1 VPAGREGQEGAK
13 VSKTGCAGYI
23 TGEVVAKPGQQASLF
38 YRGTVKERSSNMTT
52 VCFAKLTAATTAKS
66 KVYTMCGECNN
77 KRVAECPRSIFGEVH
92 DQSG

>member
-1 VPAGREGQEGAK
+1 M
-13 VSKTGCAGYI
+13 SKTSCARYI
-23 TGEVVAKPGQQASLF
+23 TGEVVAKPGQPASLF
-38 YRGTVKERSSNMTT
+38 YRGMVKGRSSNMTT

-77 KRVAECPRSIFGEVH
+77 KIMTECPRSIFGEVH